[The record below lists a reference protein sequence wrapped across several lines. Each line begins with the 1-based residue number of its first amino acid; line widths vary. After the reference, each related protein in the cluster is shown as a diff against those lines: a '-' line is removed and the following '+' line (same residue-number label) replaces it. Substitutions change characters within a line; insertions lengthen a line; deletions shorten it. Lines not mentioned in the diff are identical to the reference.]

1 MLRSNLC
8 CKRNPF
14 GSCVEDRM
22 YGGKDGS
29 LKTGEE
35 AIMTAHVEVMMAYT
49 RLVAVEVV
57 RKGWDSFV

>member
-1 MLRSNLC
+1 
-8 CKRNPF
+8 
-14 GSCVEDRM
+14 M

-57 RKGWDSFV
+57 RKGWDSFVQITYMLQEGGTGL